1 MDEIDITNF
10 AGDNTPYAPV
20 DDIDGVI
27 ASLMPQYKLLKKTHA
42 KLKFVCFK
50 FFSSFFSN
58 FWI

>member
-27 ASLMPQYKLLKKTHA
+27 ASLMPQYQLLKKNA
-42 KLKFVCFK
+42 CKIEICMF
-50 FFSSFFSN
+50 
-58 FWI
+58 